1 MGLFENPFVDLEKV
15 PENLDLAEDRKLAY
29 EIAVKSLVL
38 LKNDGIL
45 PLIRDNYPIKKK
57 LLLLVRMPIVLEI

>member
-45 PLIRDNYPIKKK
+45 PLIRDNYPIKKSCCYWS
-57 LLLLVRMPIVLEI
+57 ECQ